1 MLDVACPTLH
11 LSIVIVSFANSATE
25 RFALKGKSKFTGMDV
40 TKAMARLKI
49 LRAARSINDF
59 PQLKSIGLHALT
71 GDRKGQWAMTINGP
85 WRLVFRF
92 RDGNAEDVEI
102 VDYH

>member
-1 MLDVACPTLH
+1 MWRMACCAMIR
-11 LSIVIVSFANSATE
+11 SWKSSATQ
-25 RFALKGKSKFTGMDV
+25 RFAVEGKGRFPGLDEE
-40 TKAMARLKI
+40 KALARLQLLDAVRSLEEI
-49 LRAARSINDF
+49 PSLR
-59 PQLKSIGLHALT
+59 SIGLHKLG

-92 RDGNAEDVEI
+92 RDGDAYEVEI